1 MNEQREMSGVLFK
14 NDHKDQA
21 AQPDYRGECKIEGKD
36 FKISGW
42 IKEGKTGKFFS
53 FAFSPKEEAPKEA
66 GGFDK
71 PIADEI
77 PF

>member
-14 NDHKDQA
+14 NDHKDA
-21 AQPDYRGECKIEGKD
+21 DNQPDYRGEAKIEGRD
-36 FKISGW
+36 YKISAW
-42 IKEGKTGKFFS
+42 LKEGKTGKFFS